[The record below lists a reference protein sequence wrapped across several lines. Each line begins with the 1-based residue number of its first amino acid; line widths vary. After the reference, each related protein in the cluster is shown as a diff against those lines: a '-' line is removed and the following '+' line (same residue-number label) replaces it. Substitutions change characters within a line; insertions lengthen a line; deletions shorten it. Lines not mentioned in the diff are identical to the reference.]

1 MRRRRVER
9 AVRYGVSGAE
19 YDRAAEEPGSGSAGS
34 FDREMF
40 TCFKRFEWSGRNGA
54 LMRREELG
62 DGFLVSIARH
72 AASGASEPSGK
83 RRNCH
88 ANLNDYRD
96 LFELL

>member
-1 MRRRRVER
+1 
-9 AVRYGVSGAE
+9 
-19 YDRAAEEPGSGSAGS
+19 
-34 FDREMF
+34 
-40 TCFKRFEWSGRNGA
+40 
-54 LMRREELG
+54 MRREELG
-62 DGFLVSIARH
+62 DGFFVSIARH